1 VRLWGLDHPDQGIVH
16 VAAPELGLV
25 LPGQTVFCGDS
36 HTATHGAFGAL
47 AFGIGTSEVQHVL
60 ATQTLVQAK
69 PGLLPVR
76 IMGAPGPGVSAKDL
90 ILAVIAELGVAGGA
104 GRAIEYHGP
113 AVEGLSMEGRM
124 TLCNMSIECG
134 AKAGMVAPDAAT
146 LDWLAGRPFAP
157 AGGDWE
163 RAAEWWLGLA
173 SDPESRGPDGL
184 VLDAAAL
191 EPMATWGTN
200 PGQAAPVGGRVPEPA
215 SLDDPG
221 RRDAA
226 ARALEYMGLEPGQPL
241 AGIKIDCVFIG
252 SCTGG
257 RLEDLRDAAAV
268 LAGRRL
274 ARGVR
279 GLVVPGSGR
288 VKRRAEAEGLHRV
301 FAEAG
306 LEWREPGCS
315 MCLAMNPDTL
325 AAGEACASTSNRN
338 FEDRQGRGGRTHLVS
353 PATAAAAG
361 VAGRLVD
368 AREMLG

>member
-1 VRLWGLDHPDQGIVH
+1 
-16 VAAPELGLV
+16 
-25 LPGQTVFCGDS
+25 
-36 HTATHGAFGAL
+36 
-47 AFGIGTSEVQHVL
+47 
-60 ATQTLVQAK
+60 
-69 PGLLPVR
+69 
-76 IMGAPGPGVSAKDL
+76 
-90 ILAVIAELGVAGGA
+90 
-104 GRAIEYHGP
+104 
-113 AVEGLSMEGRM
+113 
-124 TLCNMSIECG
+124 
-134 AKAGMVAPDAAT
+134 MVAPDAAT

-157 AGGDWE
+157 AGEDWE

-173 SDPESRGPDGL
+173 SDPGSRGPDAL
-184 VLDAAAL
+184 VLDAAEV

-200 PGQAAPVGGRVPEPA
+200 PGQAAPVGGRVPDPESFA
-215 SLDDPG
+215 EPG
-221 RRDAA
+221 RRAA
-226 ARALEYMGLEPGQPL
+226 AERALEYMGLEPGQPL
-241 AGIKIDCVFIG
+241 AEIKIDCVFIG

-257 RLEDLRDAAAV
+257 RLEDLRAAAAV

-353 PATAAAAG
+353 PASAAAAG